1 MATELKKVMV
11 RGVEFLIEASDLK
24 MLMEA
29 GELYARRENGKPMLY
44 VGRQG
49 RKVLRATTL
58 MMPVMEKV
66 FFRDGD
72 SRNLRREN
80 LIGRSEWNVVNLSG
94 KVKLGRLMQRVA
106 TLNRELGRFG
116 KKLEVKDGV

>member
-11 RGVEFLIEASDLK
+11 RGVEFVLEASDLER
-24 MLMEA
+24 LMEA
-29 GELYARRENGKPMLY
+29 GALYVRRENGKPMLY

-106 TLNRELGRFG
+106 TLNRELARFG
-116 KKLEVKDGV
+116 KRLEVKDGL

>member
-94 KVKLGRLMQRVA
+94 QVKLGRLMQRVA